1 MAYYPLSQIKTNL
14 FTNGGEFYIPTSDT
28 DIRYYSDSSI
38 NSYIGFYWK
47 TSSEKYF
54 TGKNPQSNNI
64 LELKKYI
71 EGTPS
76 NNDLILS
83 TDTPIKGT
91 MSIYL
96 QGADADLLPENAL
109 GAQQMVYTYTN
120 IKDIERNRKILIP
133 TYILPRPTTQE
144 YQQGY
149 FTRYF
154 CKKSNEFVYLEIDK
168 DTYDKLK
175 NKDPKILYQL
185 YVPFTLKWQLA
196 GDKEKV
202 YNTNKNMIEL
212 VMRDQKMYLLNR
224 YLKENYTQFWKS
236 N

>member
-1 MAYYPLSQIKTNL
+1 MYYPLSQIRTNL
-14 FTNGGEFYIPTSDT
+14 FTNGGEYLIESTLE
-28 DIRYYSDSSI
+28 
-38 NSYIGFYWK
+38 NYIGFYWK
-47 TSSEKYF
+47 TSQETFF
-54 TGKNPQSNNI
+54 TGKTPQSLSNPQKLVSVHKAKPTPTNPLPYQPTPNPVLNSI
-64 LELKKYI
+64 YS
-71 EGTPS
+71 PS
-76 NNDLILS
+76 NFLITQYPKYS
-83 TDTPIKGT
+83 FIDRYSP
-91 MSIYL
+91 SYV
-96 QGADADLLPENAL
+96 LPH
-109 GAQQMVYTYTN
+109 
-120 IKDIERNRKILIP
+120 
-133 TYILPRPTTQE
+133 PTTQE

-185 YVPFTLKWQLA
+185 YVPFTLKWQLV

-202 YNTNKNMIEL
+202 YNTNKNIIEL

>member
-1 MAYYPLSQIKTNL
+1 MPYYPLSQVKSNLYTDGKEFVIKSN
-14 FTNGGEFYIPTSDT
+14 
-28 DIRYYSDSSI
+28 
-38 NSYIGFYWK
+38 NSPYTGFYWK
-47 TSSEKYF
+47 TSQGTFY
-54 TGKNPQSNNI
+54 TGKNPNDVTSVEI
-64 LELKKYI
+64 I
-71 EGTPS
+71 PS
-76 NNDLILS
+76 LGVNLLPDDPFSTLPSPPTS
-83 TDTPIKGT
+83 TDVLTSTK
-91 MSIYL
+91 MSDITEFY
-96 QGADADLLPENAL
+96 GE
-109 GAQQMVYTYTN
+109 AQFGGFSPLDYPKYNSELSRAQPQYV
-120 IKDIERNRKILIP
+120 
-133 TYILPRPTTQE
+133 LPRPTTQE

-185 YVPFTLKWQLA
+185 YVPFTLKWQLV

-202 YNTNKNMIEL
+202 YNTNKNIIEL